1 MATLLAGMVA
11 APNYGADYK
20 RRFDAIYPELAER
33 YDVPL
38 YPFFLEGVAGV
49 RSLQLSDGLHP
60 NRDGVE
66 RIVEGIL
73 PSVEAVLAQAK
84 R

>member
-1 MATLLAGMVA
+1 MT
-11 APNYGADYK
+11 
-20 RRFDAIYPELAER
+20 
-33 YDVPL
+33 L
-38 YPFFLEGVAGV
+38 YPFFLEGVAGN
-49 RSLQLSDGLHP
+49 RSLQLGDGLHP
-60 NRDGVE
+60 NRAGVE

>member
-1 MATLLAGMVA
+1 MT
-11 APNYGADYK
+11 
-20 RRFDAIYPELAER
+20 
-33 YDVPL
+33 L
-38 YPFFLEGVAGV
+38 YPFFLEGVAGD
-49 RSLQLSDGLHP
+49 RPLQLSDGLHP
-60 NRDGVE
+60 NREGVE